1 MESLAQNLDMD
12 MGMEF
17 DSESEEISQQTLE
30 IVQPLMQECNPESLL
45 ENFYTELDAW
55 ARQAMAANGFGDY

>member
-1 MESLAQNLDMD
+1 MENLAQNLDLD
-12 MGMEF
+12 LDLEF

-30 IVQPLMQECNPESLL
+30 IVQPLMQECNAESLS